1 MYFPEDIRESSHVVS
16 RLELPESV
24 RRMPRRVSRTFSVLD
39 IQGQWFEETTKQV
52 WTVTGIVAE
61 RSKTR
66 KPQSSKQ
73 SSKPVVLS
81 DGPNGVEW
89 GSGNLKGNMEGGY
102 LVWRNRQGEA
112 TFFWNR
118 GGCPSNVPH
127 AEPTTIPTKPNVEV
141 KAENYVFSN
150 PKLERM
156 FS

>member
-1 MYFPEDIRESSHVVS
+1 
-16 RLELPESV
+16 
-24 RRMPRRVSRTFSVLD
+24 MPRRVSRTFSVLD

-66 KPQSSKQ
+66 KSQSSKQ

-112 TFFWNR
+112 TFFWNK

-150 PKLERM
+150 SKLERM
-156 FS
+156 FF